1 MRVGDVRALARRAE
15 RERTGLFFAEGARAA
30 ALVFELG
37 WTVEAVVSAPRAAG
51 GAVAGWVLAEARS
64 RGVPVLELPEETF
77 ATLVRGD
84 ERHPVGAVVRQRWTR
99 LACARP
105 GGGLC
110 WLALDGVQYPG
121 NLGTVLRTAEAV
133 GAEGVVLLDR
143 TADPYDP
150 LAVRASLGALFGLPL
165 ARAGFGELVAWAAAH
180 GARLVGT
187 SPGAATD
194 YRQGRYARPLVL
206 VLGGERRGL
215 APEQLAACAEV
226 VRIPMTGRG
235 DSLNLAVAAG
245 LLLYEA
251 YRAAY

>member
-1 MRVGDVRALARRAE
+1 MRVRDVRALARRAE

-30 ALVFELG
+30 ALALELG
-37 WTVEAVVSAPRAAG
+37 WAVEAVLFTPRAAG
-51 GAVAGWVLAEARS
+51 GAVAAWVLAEARA
-64 RGVPVLELPEETF
+64 RGLPVLELPEETF

-84 ERHPVGAVVRQRWTR
+84 ERHLVGAVVRQRWTR
-99 LACARP
+99 LGCERP

-143 TADPYDP
+143 TADLYDP
-150 LAVRASLGALFGLPL
+150 LAVRASLGAMFALPV
-165 ARAGFGELVAWAAAH
+165 ARASFGDLVAWARRH
-180 GARLVGT
+180 GAQLVGT
-187 SPGAATD
+187 SPGAPTD
-194 YRQGRYARPLVL
+194 YRQGRYTRPLVL
-206 VLGGERRGL
+206 LLGSERSGL
-215 APEQLAACAEV
+215 TPEQLAACDEV
-226 VRIPMTGRG
+226 VRIPMAGRG

-251 YRAAY
+251 YRAAH

>member
-1 MRVGDVRALARRAE
+1 MRVRDVRALARRAE

-30 ALVFELG
+30 ALALELG
-37 WTVEAVVSAPRAAG
+37 WVVEAVVFASRAAA
-51 GAVAGWVLAEARS
+51 GAVAARVLAAARS
-64 RGVPVLELPEETF
+64 RDVPMLELPEETF
-77 ATLVRGD
+77 VTLVRGD
-84 ERHPVGAVVRQRWTR
+84 ERHLVGAVVRQRWAR
-99 LACARP
+99 LECARP

-143 TADPYDP
+143 TADPYDS
-150 LAVRASLGALFGLPL
+150 LAVRASPGAVFALPL
-165 ARAGFGELVAWAAAH
+165 VRASFADLVAWAGRH
-180 GARLVGT
+180 GAQLVGT
-187 SPGAATD
+187 SPAAPTD

-206 VLGGERRGL
+206 LLGSERSGL
-215 APEQLAACAEV
+215 TPEQLVACDEV
-226 VRIPMTGRG
+226 VRIAMAGRG
-235 DSLNLAVAAG
+235 DSLDLAVAAS